1 MYLET
6 FFNMTNYLHN
16 VHLKQYS
23 VCDIMWFCSWF
34 AILLSMDSRA
44 TTFIKYFIYSAAALD
59 IYITRITLFITP
71 TQFFYIIIKVRIFST
86 IHLISILPTIG
97 HAGFRYHGEWN
108 DQFIFSPVRHYRTIN
123 AWGRHQM
130 EIFPRYWP
138 FVRGIHLSPVNFPH
152 KASDAEL
159 WCLICALNKRL
170 SNQSWG
176 WWFETPSRPLWRHC
190 NGYLHCGDSTNLT
203 RRPLRDLNELVDM

>member
-59 IYITRITLFITP
+59 IYITRITLFITL
-71 TQFFYIIIKVRIFST
+71 TQFFLYYNQGKNILNNSFDLNTSDNWPCWFSLSRGMEWSIYIFSCPSLSHHKRMRT
-86 IHLISILPTIG
+86 SSNGNISALLAIC
-97 HAGFRYHGEWN
+97 AGN
-108 DQFIFSPVRHYRTIN
+108 SPVP
-123 AWGRHQM
+123 G
-130 EIFPRYWP
+130 EFPAQSQW
-138 FVRGIHLSPVNFPH
+138 RG
-152 KASDAEL
+152 
-159 WCLICALNKRL
+159 ALMFDLRL
-170 SNQSWG
+170 
-176 WWFETPSRPLWRHC
+176 E
-190 NGYLHCGDSTNLT
+190 
-203 RRPLRDLNELVDM
+203 